1 MSIAPTLQR
10 YLASNHI
17 QYDVVAHEP
26 TTSSTRTA
34 EACHISG
41 NCFAK
46 AVVLRR
52 DGGYMLAVLPASRHL
67 HLTDLRDQLG
77 DNVQMAKESEIDR
90 LFPDCAHGAIPAV
103 GQCYGLSL
111 LVDDSIE
118 AAPDVYMEAGRPRDA
133 DPHEPFAVCGPDG
146 AGPARPFQRADADR
160 KRFGD
165 VGVMRLR
172 SSSCRRRLSF
182 AAHCCDCLRAGTMH
196 SSRTARGTQQNAA
209 PMTIVSMS

>member
-10 YLASNHI
+10 YLATNNI
-17 QYDVVAHEP
+17 QYDVIAHEP
-26 TTSSTRTA
+26 TTSSTRSA

-41 NCFAK
+41 NCLAK
-46 AVVLRR
+46 GVVLRR

-77 DNVQMAKESEIDR
+77 DYVQMARESEIDS

-118 AAPDVYMEAGRPRDA
+118 AAPDVYMEAGDHETLIRMSHSQFA
-133 DPHEPFAVCGPDG
+133 DLMAQAQHG
-146 AGPARPFQRADADR
+146 
-160 KRFGD
+160 RFSAQMPTG
-165 VGVMRLR
+165 
-172 SSSCRRRLSF
+172 
-182 AAHCCDCLRAGTMH
+182 
-196 SSRTARGTQQNAA
+196 NASA
-209 PMTIVSMS
+209 TWG